1 MSADVLVAGVGNIF
15 LGDDGFGPEVVRHL
29 GAPEQ
34 PPLPEPV
41 RLVDYGIRGL
51 HLSYDLLEGYSALII
66 VDAMPGL
73 GPPGEI
79 RVVAVDPEDA
89 AAAKDPHGHD
99 PPNHDPPSHDP
110 HSMDPMAVLSGLP
123 TLGGALPPTYIVGAQ
138 PANLEEGIGLSDPM
152 RAAVPVAGAAVRELL
167 TTRPWAAGEE
177 QGAD

>member
-15 LGDDGFGPEVVRHL
+15 LGDDGFGPEVVRPP
-29 GAPEQ
+29 GASEQ
-34 PPLPEPV
+34 PRLPEPV

-73 GPPGEI
+73 GRPGEI
-79 RVVAVDPEDA
+79 RVVAVDPD
-89 AAAKDPHGHD
+89 DVPNSDGRNPHGA
-99 PPNHDPPSHDP
+99 DP

-123 TLGGALPPTYIVGAQ
+123 SLGGALPPTYVVGAQ
-138 PANLEEGIGLSDPM
+138 PANLAEGIGLSDPL
-152 RAAVPVAGAAVRELL
+152 RAAVPVAGAAIRKLL
-167 TTRPWAAGEE
+167 TTRPWAGGHE

>member
-1 MSADVLVAGVGNIF
+1 VSADVLVAGVGNIF

-51 HLSYDLLEGYSALII
+51 HLSYDLLAGYSALII

-73 GPPGEI
+73 GRPGEI
-79 RVVAVDPEDA
+79 RVMAVDPD
-89 AAAKDPHGHD
+89 DVRDSGSPNPHG
-99 PPNHDPPSHDP
+99 PDP
-110 HSMDPMAVLSGLP
+110 HSMDPVAVLSGLP
-123 TLGGALPPTYIVGAQ
+123 SLGGALPPTYVVGAQ
-138 PANLEEGIGLSDPM
+138 PASLDEGIGLSDPL
-152 RAAVPVAGAAVRELL
+152 RAAVPVAGAAIRELL
-167 TTRPWAAGEE
+167 TTRPWAGGHE

>member
-1 MSADVLVAGVGNIF
+1 VSADVLVAGVGNIF

-29 GAPEQ
+29 GSPEQ

-73 GPPGEI
+73 GRPGEI
-79 RVVAVDPEDA
+79 RVVAVDPDDVPSDGP
-89 AAAKDPHGHD
+89 DPHG
-99 PPNHDPPSHDP
+99 PDP

-123 TLGGALPPTYIVGAQ
+123 SLGGALPPTYVVGAQ
-138 PANLEEGIGLSDPM
+138 PANLEEGIGLSDPL
-152 RAAVPVAGAAVRELL
+152 RAAVPVAGAVVRELL
-167 TTRPWAAGEE
+167 ATRPWAGSHE
-177 QGAD
+177 QVAD

>member
-15 LGDDGFGPEVVRHL
+15 LGDVGFGPEVVRHL

-66 VDAMPGL
+66 VDTMPGH
-73 GPPGEI
+73 GRPGEI
-79 RVVAVDPEDA
+79 RVVAVDPDDVTA
-89 AAAKDPHGHD
+89 DGADPHG
-99 PPNHDPPSHDP
+99 
-110 HSMDPMAVLSGLP
+110 MDPVAALSGLP
-123 TLGGALPPTYIVGAQ
+123 SLGGALPPTYVVGAQ
-138 PANLEEGIGLSDPM
+138 PANLEEGIGLSDPL
-152 RAAVPVAGAAVRELL
+152 RAAVPVAGAVIRELL
-167 TTRPWAAGEE
+167 TTRPWAAGDE

>member
-66 VDAMPGL
+66 VDTMPGH
-73 GPPGEI
+73 GRPGEI
-79 RVVAVDPEDA
+79 RVVAVDPDDVTA
-89 AAAKDPHGHD
+89 DGADPHG
-99 PPNHDPPSHDP
+99 
-110 HSMDPMAVLSGLP
+110 MDPVAALSGLP
-123 TLGGALPPTYIVGAQ
+123 SLGGALPPTYVVGAQ
-138 PANLEEGIGLSDPM
+138 PANLGEGIGLSDPL
-152 RAAVPVAGAAVRELL
+152 RAAVPVAGAVIRELL
-167 TTRPWAAGEE
+167 TTRPWAAGDE

>member
-1 MSADVLVAGVGNIF
+1 VSADVLVAGVGNIF

-66 VDAMPGL
+66 VDAMPGP
-73 GPPGEI
+73 GRPGEI
-79 RVVAVDPEDA
+79 RVVAVDPDDVA
-89 AAAKDPHGHD
+89 AADGPDRRGT
-99 PPNHDPPSHDP
+99 DP

-123 TLGGALPPTYIVGAQ
+123 SLGGALPPTYVVGAQ
-138 PANLEEGIGLSDPM
+138 PANLEEGIGLSDPL
-152 RAAVPVAGAAVRELL
+152 RAAVPAASAAIRELL
-167 TTRPWAAGEE
+167 ATRPWAAGHEE
-177 QGAD
+177 EAD

>member
-51 HLSYDLLEGYSALII
+51 HLSYDLLGGYSALII

-73 GPPGEI
+73 GQPGEI
-79 RVVAVDPEDA
+79 RVVAVDPDDVPA
-89 AAAKDPHGHD
+89 SDGPDPH
-99 PPNHDPPSHDP
+99 STDP

-123 TLGGALPPTYIVGAQ
+123 SLGGVLPPTYVVGAQ
-138 PANLEEGIGLSDPM
+138 PANLEEGIGLSDPL
-152 RAAVPVAGAAVRELL
+152 RAAVPVAGAAIRELL
-167 TTRPWAAGEE
+167 ATRPWAAGREE
-177 QGAD
+177 EAD

>member
-1 MSADVLVAGVGNIF
+1 VSADVLVAGVGNIF

-73 GPPGEI
+73 GRPGEI
-79 RVVAVDPEDA
+79 RVVAVDPDDVSA
-89 AAAKDPHGHD
+89 SDGPGPHR
-99 PPNHDPPSHDP
+99 PDP
-110 HSMDPMAVLSGLP
+110 HSMDPIAVLSGLP
-123 TLGGALPPTYIVGAQ
+123 SLGGALPPTYVVGAK
-138 PANLEEGIGLSDPM
+138 PANLEEGIGLSDPL
-152 RAAVPVAGAAVRELL
+152 RAAVPLAGAAIRELL
-167 TTRPWAAGEE
+167 ATRPWAGGHE

>member
-66 VDAMPGL
+66 VDTMPGH
-73 GPPGEI
+73 GRPGEI
-79 RVVAVDPEDA
+79 RVVAVDPDDVTA
-89 AAAKDPHGHD
+89 D
-99 PPNHDPPSHDP
+99 
-110 HSMDPMAVLSGLP
+110 
-123 TLGGALPPTYIVGAQ
+123 GALVYSKHGTGRFPENTEVLQA
-138 PANLEEGIGLSDPM
+138 LRTLSK
-152 RAAVPVAGAAVRELL
+152 G
-167 TTRPWAAGEE
+167 
-177 QGAD
+177 

>member
-66 VDAMPGL
+66 VDTMPGH
-73 GPPGEI
+73 GRPGEI
-79 RVVAVDPEDA
+79 RVVAVDPDDVTA
-89 AAAKDPHGHD
+89 SDGADPHG
-99 PPNHDPPSHDP
+99 
-110 HSMDPMAVLSGLP
+110 MDPVAALSGLP
-123 TLGGALPPTYIVGAQ
+123 SLGGALPPTYVVGAQ
-138 PANLEEGIGLSDPM
+138 PANLEEGIGLSDPL
-152 RAAVPVAGAAVRELL
+152 RAAVPVAGAVIRELL
-167 TTRPWAAGEE
+167 TTRPWAAGDE

>member
-1 MSADVLVAGVGNIF
+1 VSAEVLVAGVGNIF

-73 GPPGEI
+73 GRLGEI
-79 RVVAVDPEDA
+79 RVMAVDPDDVPNSDGP
-89 AAAKDPHGHD
+89 DPHGPD
-99 PPNHDPPSHDP
+99 PHSPDP
-110 HSMDPMAVLSGLP
+110 HSMDPVAVLSGLP
-123 TLGGALPPTYIVGAQ
+123 SLGGALPPTYVVGAQ
-138 PANLEEGIGLSDPM
+138 PANLQEGIGLSDPL
-152 RAAVPVAGAAVRELL
+152 RAAVPVAGAAIRELL
-167 TTRPWAAGEE
+167 ATRPWAGGQK